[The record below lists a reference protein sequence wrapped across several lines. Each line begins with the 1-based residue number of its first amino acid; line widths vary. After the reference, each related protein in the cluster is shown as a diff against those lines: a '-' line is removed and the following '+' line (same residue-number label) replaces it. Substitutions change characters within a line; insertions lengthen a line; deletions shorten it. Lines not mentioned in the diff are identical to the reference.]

1 MTPEYDQ
8 DEWLH
13 AAFVRSRDLHAPSPA
28 PVDRILRAGRAR
40 QKRRRVMVVGAAAAS
55 VLAVAVALPLA
66 LSGSSAGRTDEV
78 PPAVG
83 HSPKPTAGHSRKP
96 EPTTTTVAQGMVDGS
111 RWSVTLEFHPT
122 LPDGY
127 DTSGAQRHGTPS
139 GAADALPDQSS
150 LLCQRM
156 VIGGVRIDHQG
167 GPWSDC
173 QAVDGAHDPMGSGG
187 AGLWGLHD
195 KGTSGS
201 RLFVVTPQAKVA
213 YGVVRLADGTDLK
226 GTTVA
231 VPHTGYRA
239 WAVAIPDGKTIT
251 AVDTYEADG
260 TLVDHD
266 TNWR

>member
-1 MTPEYDQ
+1 MT
-8 DEWLH
+8 LSL
-13 AAFVRSRDLHAPSPA
+13 A
-28 PVDRILRAGRAR
+28 
-40 QKRRRVMVVGAAAAS
+40 QKVGVA
-55 VLAVAVALPLA
+55 AVAVAAIGGVSFGATAFAAGGQQDGHRSATSVAAQPA
-66 LSGSSAGRTDEV
+66 AKSVAKSSAKSSAAAAED
-78 PPAVG
+78 
-83 HSPKPTAGHSRKP
+83 TAPRMVSQKIAEG
-96 EPTTTTVAQGMVDGS
+96 VVDGLA
-111 RWSVTLEFHPT
+111 WSVTLEFYPT

-127 DTSGAQRHGTPS
+127 DPPEFGGKGLP
-139 GAADALPDQSS
+139 AAAKKELQDKDA

-156 VIGGVRIDHQG
+156 VIDGVLIDHQG
-167 GPWSDC
+167 GPWADC

-187 AGLWGLHD
+187 AGLWGFQD

-201 RLFVVTPQAKVA
+201 RLFVATPQANVA

-266 TNWR
+266 TMWR